1 MKLDITLYDED
12 MIDFQTTF
20 KKTLPLLKWQY
31 CVSNI
36 IHILFWL
43 SLIGYY
49 SLFVYG
55 RMANF
60 FDIQRNIFLY
70 VTIIV
75 FFIYTISKFNQT
87 LENISK
93 KEIEYAKHCG
103 QKLYLTNYTVE
114 FLLET
119 LKVSSEKSIMNYPYS
134 LIDKV
139 LSDEKHLYFV
149 FSYNEMIILP
159 FRCLHN
165 QEQQL
170 LNILE
175 EKCPKQLKKHKKIL
189 LEIIENKPQEDN
201 PYSPPKS

>member
-36 IHILFWL
+36 IFIPFWL

-49 SLFVYG
+49 NLFVYG

-60 FDIQRNIFLY
+60 FDMQRNIFLY
-70 VTIIV
+70 IVIII
-75 FFIYTISKFNQT
+75 FFIYIISKFHQV
-87 LENISK
+87 LENGSK
-93 KEIEYAKHCG
+93 QEIEFAERSG
-103 QKLYLTNYTVE
+103 RKLYLPNYTVE
-114 FLLET
+114 FLSDT
-119 LKVSSEKSIMNYPYS
+119 LQVSSAKSIINYPYS
-134 LIDKV
+134 LMESL

-149 FSYNEMIILP
+149 FSYNEITILP

-170 LNILE
+170 LNILK

-189 LEIIENKPQEDN
+189 LELIENKQEDN

>member
-1 MKLDITLYDED
+1 MKLEITLYDED

-36 IHILFWL
+36 IFIPFWL

-49 SLFVYG
+49 NLFVYG
-55 RMANF
+55 RMVNF

-70 VTIIV
+70 IVIIV
-75 FFIYTISKFNQT
+75 FFIYTMSKFHQI
-87 LENISK
+87 LENGSK
-93 KEIEYAKHCG
+93 QEIEYTKRCG
-103 QKLYLTNYTVE
+103 RQLYLPNYTVE
-114 FLLET
+114 FLSDT
-119 LKVSSEKSIMNYPYS
+119 LQVSSAKSIINYPYS
-134 LIDKV
+134 LMESL

-149 FSYNEMIILP
+149 FSYNEITILP

-170 LNILE
+170 LNILK

-189 LEIIENKPQEDN
+189 LELIENKQEDN